1 MQEDKF
7 AKLTVRVDAACN
19 IELEI
24 EFCDEHYTVCTSPD
38 IPTTPT
44 GLTKLFELVP
54 DVKSLPGFVGRWDDR
69 DNSID
74 VDPESRDCIDRD
86 LWKGEKGGYRG
97 HHAATLRADP
107 RINQIDIATP
117 NAPVFRARASLNLEI
132 GVRTDYTLR
141 AGFGCDAEV
150 VPKK

>member
-1 MQEDKF
+1 MQKDKL

-24 EFCDEHYTVCTSPD
+24 QFRDEHYIVCTSAD

-54 DVKSLPGFVGRWDDR
+54 DAMSLPGFVGRWDDR

-74 VDPESRDCIDRD
+74 VDPEPRDYIDRD
-86 LWKGEKGGYRG
+86 LWQGEKGGYRG
-97 HHAATLRADP
+97 HHAATLSADP
-107 RINQIDIATP
+107 RSYQIDIATP
-117 NAPVFRARASLNLEI
+117 NGPVFRARASLNLES
-132 GVRTDYTLR
+132 GVRTDYTIQT
-141 AGFGCDAEV
+141 GFGCDAEV